1 MKRRKRIRIPFWR
14 TALALRI
21 LLCASLIG
29 CVYGFAANSAIVVQR
44 QAVLPPGAEHPW
56 DFYANG
62 FLCIGLL
69 ALAGIYLTR
78 TDDAPHRLLSRRL
91 TSAQSWRKLRPE
103 LVLRFPIPKKAKR
116 TRPVRG
122 TIKRNDT

>member
-1 MKRRKRIRIPFWR
+1 MKRRKRIRVPFWK

-21 LLCASLIG
+21 LLCAGLIG
-29 CVYGFAANSAIVVQR
+29 CVIGFAQNSAIAVHR
-44 QAVLPPGAEHPW
+44 QEFLPPGAEHPW

-62 FLCIGLL
+62 FLCVGLL

-78 TDDAPHRLLSRRL
+78 TDDAPPRPFTKRIP
-91 TSAQSWRKLRPE
+91 SANAWRKLRPE

-116 TRPVRG
+116 TRARSG
-122 TIKRNDT
+122 YNKAK